1 MSANERWLLPDGIDE
16 LLPPDSWRMERLRL
30 RVADQFYAWGYELV
44 MPPLVEYLDSL
55 LTGTGEDLDLQT
67 YKIIDQ
73 QSGRLMGVRADM
85 TPQIARIQSR
95 LPSDSGITRL
105 CYIGPVLNT
114 QQQALGS
121 SREPLQIGA
130 ELFGSGSAEAECEL
144 IELMVEVLRT
154 TGVEDIHIDLGH
166 VGIFRAIARQA
177 GMDHQQEVEFF
188 DALHRKSHP
197 DIEQLF
203 TSCDIDPAWKSP
215 ILELTR
221 MHGAIDDIEE
231 KTQSV
236 FGLSDE
242 ITQAIERVKRVAG
255 LLNKRLSNVKLHY
268 DLAELHGYHYYT
280 GIVFS
285 AFIPN
290 HGRVIARGGRYDDI
304 GKAFGH
310 ARPATGFSTDMRR
323 LLQFSSRWKEDE
335 NHITR
340 APQDDDNSLTET
352 IQALRASGDRVVRR
366 LPDEALSKN
375 DKTLTMNDSGEWR
388 TD

>member
-1 MSANERWLLPDGIDE
+1 MSSNERWLLPDGIDE
-16 LLPPDSWRMERLRL
+16 LLPPHAWRMERLR
-30 RVADQFYAWGYELV
+30 RHVADQFYTWGYELV
-44 MPPLVEYLDSL
+44 VPPLVEYLDSL

-85 TPQIARIQSR
+85 TPQIARIQSG
-95 LPSDSGITRL
+95 LPSETGITRL

-121 SREPLQIGA
+121 SREPLQAGA
-130 ELFGSGSAEAECEL
+130 ELFGSGSEQAECEL
-144 IELMVEVLRT
+144 IELMVAVLRA
-154 TGVEDIHIDLGH
+154 TGITDVHIDLGH
-166 VGIFRAIARQA
+166 VGIFRAIAKQA
-177 GMDHQQEVEFF
+177 GMQHQQEVEFF
-188 DALHRKSHP
+188 DALHRKSRP

-203 TSCDIDPAWKSP
+203 SVHDIDPAWKSS

-221 MHGAIDDIEE
+221 MYGLIDHIEE
-231 KTQSV
+231 KTLTIT
-236 FGLSDE
+236 GLSED
-242 ITQAIERVKRVAG
+242 ITQAVERVKYVAD
-255 LLNKRLSNVKLHY
+255 LLSTRIPDVTLHY

-310 ARPATGFSTDMRR
+310 ARPATGFSVDLRR
-323 LLQFSSRWKEDE
+323 LLRVCTVRDE
-335 NHITR
+335 HENQINS
-340 APQDDDNSLTET
+340 APQDDDRELAKKMNEM
-352 IQALRASGDRVVRR
+352 RAQGKRVVRR
-366 LPDEALSKN
+366 LPDE
-375 DKTLTMNDSGEWR
+375 TSGAA
-388 TD
+388 